1 MFLMVPASYNKEWR
15 HKRLTLLHL
24 AMIIPF
30 LPCFLWGWLHQ
41 KDQASHPD
49 PPDPSPCLRE
59 QWAFKLSPQK
69 FFLYK
74 LFFSHFLC
82 FLKDAFWK
90 KIFFELENLKKKAN
104 PAKDTKS
111 EQTKY
116 MNLYF
121 YQNSIFVKILSIYI
135 YLYLYITFYS
145 HIKNRIDLCG
155 VFFLWTQTIVLFIYF
170 I

>member
-49 PPDPSPCLRE
+49 PPDPSPCLWE

-90 KIFFELENLKKKAN
+90 KIFFELENLKKK
-104 PAKDTKS
+104 
-111 EQTKY
+111 QTLPKTL
-116 MNLYF
+116 N
-121 YQNSIFVKILSIYI
+121 QNKLSIWICIFIRIVFLSRYYLSISIYI
-135 YLYLYITFYS
+135 YIS
-145 HIKNRIDLCG
+145 HFT
-155 VFFLWTQTIVLFIYF
+155 VT
-170 I
+170 